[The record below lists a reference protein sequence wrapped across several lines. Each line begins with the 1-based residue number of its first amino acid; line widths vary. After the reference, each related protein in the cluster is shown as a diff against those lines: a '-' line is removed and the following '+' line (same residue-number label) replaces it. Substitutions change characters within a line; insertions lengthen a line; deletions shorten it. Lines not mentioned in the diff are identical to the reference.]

1 MAQVSLAVTSV
12 TASTASILR
21 PSTAA
26 SSPRRPSPAATGR
39 ILAQTTFAG
48 RILAQ
53 TTFNGRILAQ
63 TTFNGRIRPDDLRR
77 PHPRPLSMGC
87 CRSKGKDK
95 GKDYGGEETEQ
106 SDDFDDGM
114 IWDTPQM
121 PAEGLL
127 PAPSQR
133 VGYESGGPISPKT
146 GRKIKRTHSENF
158 EGCMTPRR

>member
-1 MAQVSLAVTSV
+1 
-12 TASTASILR
+12 
-21 PSTAA
+21 
-26 SSPRRPSPAATGR
+26 
-39 ILAQTTFAG
+39 
-48 RILAQ
+48 
-53 TTFNGRILAQ
+53 
-63 TTFNGRIRPDDLRR
+63 
-77 PHPRPLSMGC
+77 MGC

-121 PAEGLL
+121 PEEGLL

-146 GRKIKRTHSENF
+146 GRKIKRTHSEDF